1 LAAFGAFAKGIGHKI
16 MTEITLTLYRGLNGT
31 NPSAFRIDEDG
42 VSLFENEL
50 DGYKFNLPIVVA
62 FDGDKVAGIIAKI
75 LDEDLKD
82 GIAEYTPQ
90 FGENHWSL
98 RFEDLDEQQTKE
110 KLSKFAK
117 NMLK

>member
-1 LAAFGAFAKGIGHKI
+1 
-16 MTEITLTLYRGLNGT
+16 MTEITLTLFRGLNGT
-31 NPSAFRIDEDG
+31 NPSAFRVDEDG

-50 DGYKFNLPIVVA
+50 DGYKFNLPIQIA
-62 FDGDKVAGIIAKI
+62 FDGEKTAGMIAKI
-75 LDEDLKD
+75 LDEDLKA

-98 RFEDLDEQQTKE
+98 RFEDLDEQQIKE